1 MSLKLIN
8 NFRDDKTME
17 LKFRAWNGKEM
28 IEPYSVRNGKCFIIK
43 SCDLN
48 EEPVTHEGI
57 NYYKNWDVDVATD
70 YPVMQFTGL
79 TDKNGKDI
87 YEGDLITNKSGR
99 VAEVIWHKFSG
110 CWDCKASKG
119 NGDCRGFIAGDWRDC
134 VEVIG
139 NIHQHNRLLGGN
151 NND

>member
-1 MSLKLIN
+1 MI
-8 NFRDDKTME
+8 
-17 LKFRAWNGKEM
+17 LKFRAWDTESNKM
-28 IEPYSVRNGKCFIIK
+28 IDKFTLGSVTNDDDPLWTCPSVWSDKHKDWVNCDTLII
-43 SCDLN
+43 L
-48 EEPVTHEGI
+48 
-57 NYYKNWDVDVATD
+57 
-70 YPVMQFTGL
+70 QFTGL

-139 NIHQHNRLLGGN
+139 NIYQSDRGN